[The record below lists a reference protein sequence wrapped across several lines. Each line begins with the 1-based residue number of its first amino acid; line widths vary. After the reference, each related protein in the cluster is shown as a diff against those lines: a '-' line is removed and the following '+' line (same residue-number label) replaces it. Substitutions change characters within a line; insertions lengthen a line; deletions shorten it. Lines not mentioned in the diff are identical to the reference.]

1 MNCNDT
7 AEYSSIFGHCK
18 ETPRENAG
26 RGLFVLDKRILEWQV
41 AIFGKSTKEAERSQ
55 ELKDYIKERNQ
66 SSDKRAK
73 RIPMVPDRLVL
84 DTEMKENVASF
95 RNMGVLP
102 VGMGFDTVEYNWINI
117 RQAGSLA
124 LLGDADS
131 RLQFTKN
138 FLAMLARNIVRI
150 TSQIINH
157 LRKKQLIISSRKKIK
172 ALIIRNLRNNQKI
185 QRANHLLSNNRNRR
199 RSPNRK
205 KRRNQSRNQN
215 QSHRQSLTAR
225 TGW

>member
-1 MNCNDT
+1 M
-7 AEYSSIFGHCK
+7 
-18 ETPRENAG
+18 
-26 RGLFVLDKRILEWQV
+26 

-84 DTEMKENVASF
+84 DTEMKENAASF